1 MIAGVAGIGL
11 RTLREMRMMSAVKAG
26 AKKRAED
33 EKREE
38 EKEEKEKKEKPK
50 TDTSKVRLGAR
61 CN

>member
-38 EKEEKEKKEKPK
+38 EREEKEKEKPK